1 MDKRRHNELLL
12 VSQQIYDAASQ
23 LLKEYLERT
32 YAGAGPESMSAQLED
47 WMFVAEEAAA
57 YLLGNPLA
65 MLEAESQEA
74 EIRTFEENLRKVMAY
89 AAQKQAGDEPPDR
102 LQ

>member
-1 MDKRRHNELLL
+1 
-12 VSQQIYDAASQ
+12 
-23 LLKEYLERT
+23 
-32 YAGAGPESMSAQLED
+32 
-47 WMFVAEEAAA
+47 MFVAEEAAA

-74 EIRTFEENLRKVMAY
+74 EIRTFEENLRKVISY
-89 AAQKQAGDEPPDR
+89 AARKQDGESTPDR